1 MPKITF
7 SQFVAGTMSW
17 GQWGKEL
24 SLKSMA
30 NLIEYYYDKGVT
42 TFDHADIYGSYSM
55 ESDFGAAF
63 KRASVARQQVQFVTK
78 CGIQYI
84 SENRNNEVVH
94 YDTSKAYI
102 IDSVE
107 ASLQKLQTDYL
118 DVLLIHRPSPLMHP
132 DEIFEA
138 VEILKKEGKILHF
151 GVSNFLPTQLDLM
164 LSRGAVEVNQIEFSV
179 VQYGALFDGTLDK
192 MIQHQILPMTWGPVR
207 SYFDLKDTQQKKRL
221 YHQISALVDS
231 YHCTEDQL
239 LYAWILKHPAGV
251 RPIIGSTDKDRIA
264 SAVVAA
270 NIELSTEDW
279 FKILIASQ
287 GHNVP

>member
-24 SLKSMA
+24 PHNAMSH
-30 NLIEYYYDKGVT
+30 LIEYYYDKGVT
-42 TFDHADIYGSYSM
+42 TFDHADIYGSYTM
-55 ESDFGAAF
+55 ESDFGVAF
-63 KRASVARQQVQFVTK
+63 KLSSVAREKVQFVTK

-84 SENRNNEVVH
+84 SESRNNEVIH

-107 ASLQKLQTDYL
+107 ASLRKLQTDYL

-138 VEILKKEGKILHF
+138 VNSLKKEGKILHF

-164 LSRGAVEVNQIEFSV
+164 LSRGAVEANQIEFSA

-192 MIQHQILPMTWGPVR
+192 MIQHQILPMAWGPVR
-207 SYFDLKDTQQKKRL
+207 SYFDLKDLQQKKRL
-221 YHQISALVDS
+221 KHQLNELADS
-231 YHCTEDQL
+231 YNCRTDQL
-239 LYAWILKHPAGV
+239 LYAWILKHPAKV
-251 RPIIGSTDKDRIA
+251 HPIIGSTDQDRIA
-264 SAVVAA
+264 SAVAA
-270 NIELSTEDW
+270 INIELSTEDW